1 MNIKKVDKDKFEVE
15 SSRKGKFYK
24 VDNATPFCE
33 CAHFKFRMLK
43 IGGICKHIK
52 AVRELIQKEREETIG
67 DNNELITYLKQ
78 NKETNIIEVIEKFS
92 EEQVNTLLESGQA
105 IEYRGKIKLME

>member
-15 SSRKGKFYK
+15 SSKPGKFYK
-24 VDNATPFCE
+24 VDNSTPFCE

-43 IGGICKHIK
+43 MGGVCKHIK
-52 AVRELIQKEREETIG
+52 AIRELIQKQREETG
-67 DNNELITYLKQ
+67 NNDELLNYLKE
-78 NKETNIIEVIEKFS
+78 NEETDIIEVIEKFD
-92 EEQVNTLLESGQA
+92 EEQVNALLESGQA

>member
-15 SSRKGKFYK
+15 SSKPGKFYK
-24 VDNATPFCE
+24 VDNSTPFCE

-43 IGGICKHIK
+43 IGGVCKHIK
-52 AVRELIQKEREETIG
+52 AIRELIQKEREETG
-67 DNNELITYLKQ
+67 DNNKLLDYLKQ
-78 NKETNIIEVIEKFS
+78 NQETDIIEVIEKFG
-92 EEQVNTLLESGQA
+92 EEEVNALLESGQA

>member
-15 SSRKGKFYK
+15 SSTKGKFYK

-43 IGGICKHIK
+43 IGGVCKHIK
-52 AVRELIQKEREETIG
+52 AVRELIQKQREETG
-67 DNNELITYLKQ
+67 DNTEITNYLKE
-78 NKETNIIEVIEKFS
+78 NNETDIIEVIEKFG
-92 EEQVNTLLESGQA
+92 EEQVNALIESGQA